1 MTGVKISTLPA
12 ANAANDGDQI
22 EVNQSGISRR
32 VTVAQIAAQVTVLSS
47 DLPEFA
53 VERFGLA
60 VTNPDNLAALLAAMA
75 AVSASGGGTLVF
87 NPGTYA
93 FSNEFYVPNG
103 VSIRGVKGMTKFSFV
118 SANHWTNNSG
128 WIKAAGTYGSPVS
141 LTHDLLRTPRNV
153 MHLSPPASTTRSGT
167 TVTATTDIPH
177 GLVVGDLVWVLGI
190 PGTLAQSVFFTV
202 NWQNTVGA
210 GDPYY
215 GRTTPFVVT
224 GIPTATTFTYT
235 VANTGDTTL
244 TVTYV
249 VVVRA
254 ADVAQVANTA
264 GFTVGQTLLLASN
277 AYRQSGSE
285 TMRIGEGQ
293 KIARI
298 LNSTMLY
305 LHSEAQD
312 DYLVSD
318 GAFVKPAN
326 LQKGFSVK
334 NIEVIGKGPNLTPGL
349 FYGDRGIFP
358 YLCENPE
365 VEDCIFTD
373 VDQMGIHIWN
383 CIGGRAVGNMITF
396 NASDESGQS
405 SGSLDIQYGVAYSGW
420 TTGLLIQNNTIF
432 GGRHAIV
439 QSGSSGSTE
448 HGICRG
454 ITIMGNTCHGQWLSS
469 ISSHQAVDT
478 CIVSNNVC
486 TGVQAGVNFRQGRNV
501 TISNNTIVAWD
512 IGIYHYQGF
521 DNLKIHGNNIRASI
535 TGIQCATITPP
546 TGNSIATT
554 SDPYGPVTISN
565 NTIIGGDRCLY
576 IYSVPTPISGVRYD
590 INNNVFV
597 GSKYEAMRVTIG
609 DNTVTT
615 DGWVGRISDNSFYD
629 IGITSSNNI
638 GMFLTNMQAGSIDN
652 NVFFDAAGTLTNVI
666 YMDGAG
672 MGDGTVSIRNNK
684 IPADIST
691 GAVLALGVTRQVYS
705 DIVMSD
711 TTLIAGGVAKP
722 RNMTVFVIIDTEG
735 GAATDD
741 LDTLTAVGV
750 VTGRRIILRNVTVG
764 RTVVV
769 KHATGNIRNR
779 GAVDKSLVSID
790 DKYECI
796 WTGTRWEEI

>member
-1 MTGVKISTLPA
+1 
-12 ANAANDGDQI
+12 
-22 EVNQSGISRR
+22 
-32 VTVAQIAAQVTVLSS
+32 
-47 DLPEFA
+47 
-53 VERFGLA
+53 
-60 VTNPDNLAALLAAMA
+60 
-75 AVSASGGGTLVF
+75 
-87 NPGTYA
+87 
-93 FSNEFYVPNG
+93 
-103 VSIRGVKGMTKFSFV
+103 
-118 SANHWTNNSG
+118 
-128 WIKAAGTYGSPVS
+128 
-141 LTHDLLRTPRNV
+141 
-153 MHLSPPASTTRSGT
+153 
-167 TVTATTDIPH
+167 
-177 GLVVGDLVWVLGI
+177 
-190 PGTLAQSVFFTV
+190 
-202 NWQNTVGA
+202 
-210 GDPYY
+210 
-215 GRTTPFVVT
+215 
-224 GIPTATTFTYT
+224 
-235 VANTGDTTL
+235 
-244 TVTYV
+244 
-249 VVVRA
+249 
-254 ADVAQVANTA
+254 
-264 GFTVGQTLLLASN
+264 
-277 AYRQSGSE
+277 
-285 TMRIGEGQ
+285 
-293 KIARI
+293 
-298 LNSTMLY
+298 
-305 LHSEAQD
+305 
-312 DYLVSD
+312 
-318 GAFVKPAN
+318 
-326 LQKGFSVK
+326 
-334 NIEVIGKGPNLTPGL
+334 
-349 FYGDRGIFP
+349 
-358 YLCENPE
+358 
-365 VEDCIFTD
+365 
-373 VDQMGIHIWN
+373 
-383 CIGGRAVGNMITF
+383 
-396 NASDESGQS
+396 
-405 SGSLDIQYGVAYSGW
+405 
-420 TTGLLIQNNTIF
+420 
-432 GGRHAIV
+432 
-439 QSGSSGSTE
+439 
-448 HGICRG
+448 
-454 ITIMGNTCHGQWLSS
+454 
-469 ISSHQAVDT
+469 
-478 CIVSNNVC
+478 
-486 TGVQAGVNFRQGRNV
+486 VQAGVNFRQGRNV